1 MVGGRCPYR
10 PDSRPAGKAKRG
22 VFLGDGWSDVLVWDR
37 DAIRPDDFIK
47 GPAVIEEMSST
58 TVLAPTH
65 ALRVDAYGN
74 LIVRVA

>member
-1 MVGGRCPYR
+1 
-10 PDSRPAGKAKRG
+10 
-22 VFLGDGWSDVLVWDR
+22 
-37 DAIRPDDFIK
+37 
-47 GPAVIEEMSST
+47 VIEEMSST